1 MSQNT
6 WLCRLLLAVIFIS
19 AHGVA
24 SAQAT
29 RTWVSGVGD
38 DANPCSRTAPCKTFA
53 GAISKTAAGGEI
65 SVLDP
70 GGFGGVTITKAITL
84 DGAGTLASILNA
96 STNGVV
102 VNAGVNDKVVL
113 RNLTIN
119 GAGTGLNG
127 VRFLAGGSLMVDN
140 VRISNNN
147 GASPNGIGI
156 AFLPSGTSR
165 LTVVNSVIANNGT
178 GGILVAPGAAGSAWA
193 SVSYS
198 QITGNNGYG
207 LRAQDRSLV
216 AVSDTRATANGY
228 QGILGV
234 SASQY
239 VDITVTD
246 CVLTDNGNGPLDAG
260 AIQSNGA
267 LSIVRIAGNTITN
280 NQFGLWAPSS
290 GKILSFGNNNVT
302 DNDTDGVPTGTLTTR

>member
-1 MSQNT
+1 MSQNAL
-6 WLCRLLLAVIFIS
+6 LCRLLLAVIFIS

-70 GGFGGVTITKAITL
+70 GGFGAVTITKAITI
-84 DGAGTLASILNA
+84 DGAGTLASILN
-96 STNGVV
+96 SFSNGVV

-127 VRFLAGGSLMVDN
+127 IRFLAGASLTVDK
-140 VRISNNN
+140 VRITGNAS
-147 GASPNGIGI
+147 ASPNGIGI
-156 AFLPSGTSR
+156 SFLPSGTSR
-165 LTVVNSVIANNGT
+165 LVIVNSVIANNGN
-178 GGILVAPGAAGSAWA
+178 GGVLVAPGASGSAWV
-193 SVSYS
+193 SVSHS
-198 QITGNNGYG
+198 QLIGNDGYG

-216 AVSDTRATANGY
+216 AVSHSNAAANGF
-228 QGILGV
+228 QGILGI
-234 SASQY
+234 STSQY
-239 VDITVTD
+239 VDITVTN
-246 CVLTDNGNGPLDAG
+246 CVLTDNGNGPLNAG

-267 LSIVRIAGNTITN
+267 ASIIRIAQNTITN
-280 NQFGLWAPSS
+280 NQYGLWAPT
-290 GKILSFGNNNVT
+290 GRILSFGSNYVT